1 MKYLVTGGSGQV
13 GYDVVRELVLHDKN
27 AEIVAPSHADMD
39 ITNREETIGY
49 IKSFNPDV
57 IFHCAA
63 YTNVDKAESDVKSAY
78 DINVNG
84 TSNITEG
91 ASLVGAKLIYVS
103 TDYVFDGTKCEPYKM
118 DDEAKPINVYGQTKL
133 LGEEVVREY
142 PKHFIARTSWVFGAS
157 GNGNFVKTM
166 VRLSENHDKLRVVSD
181 QVGSPTYSRDLAKLL
196 IEMSE
201 SEAYGTYPANNE
213 GYTSWCEF
221 AKSIFEE
228 YEKEVTVEGIT
239 TEEYNAVAPRPLN
252 TCLDKSALDEA
263 GFKRL
268 PHWKD
273 ALKSYKVDNDEYQ
286 RLKAEKQKNLR
297 KEM

>member
-1 MKYLVTGGSGQV
+1 
-13 GYDVVRELVLHDKN
+13 
-27 AEIVAPSHADMD
+27 
-39 ITNREETIGY
+39 
-49 IKSFNPDV
+49 
-57 IFHCAA
+57 
-63 YTNVDKAESDVKSAY
+63 
-78 DINVNG
+78 
-84 TSNITEG
+84 
-91 ASLVGAKLIYVS
+91 
-103 TDYVFDGTKCEPYKM
+103 
-118 DDEAKPINVYGQTKL
+118 
-133 LGEEVVREY
+133 
-142 PKHFIARTSWVFGAS
+142 
-157 GNGNFVKTM
+157 M

-228 YEKEVTVEGIT
+228 YKKDVVVEGIT

-273 ALKSYKVDNDEYQ
+273 ALKAYKIDNEEYQ
-286 RLKAEKQKNLR
+286 KLKTEKQKNLR

>member
-13 GYDVVRELVLHDKN
+13 GYDVIRELVKHDKDVLV
-27 AEIVAPSHADMD
+27 VAPTHEDMD
-39 ITNREETIGY
+39 ITNREETINY
-49 IKSFNPDV
+49 IKNFNPDV
-57 IFHCAA
+57 IIHSAA
-63 YTNVDKAESDVKSAY
+63 YTNVDKAESDVKAAY

-84 TSNITEG
+84 TANI
-91 ASLVGAKLIYVS
+91 ADAARLVNAKLIYVS
-103 TDYVFDGTKCEPYKM
+103 TDYVFDGTKKEPYKM
-118 DDEAKPINVYGQTKL
+118 EDEARPINVYGQTKL
-133 LGEEVVREY
+133 LGEEIVREY

-166 VRLSENHDKLRVVSD
+166 VRLSENHDKLRVVND
-181 QVGSPTYSRDLAKLL
+181 QIGSPTYSKDLARLL

-201 SEAYGTYPANNE
+201 SDAYGTYPANNE

-228 YEKEVTVEGIT
+228 YKKDVVVEGIT

-252 TCLDKSALDEA
+252 TCLDKSALDKA

-273 ALKSYKVDNDEYQ
+273 ALKAYKIDNEEYQ
-286 RLKAEKQKNLR
+286 KLKTEKQKNLR